1 MLQRISVLDMAPVDF
16 GTSSKQAL
24 LNSLEL
30 ACKVDELGYNR
41 FWVTEHHNLP
51 SVASA
56 SPELLM
62 GQIAAKTNQIRI
74 GSGGVMLPNHSPLKV
89 AENFKLLETFYPE
102 RIDLGIGRAP
112 GTDRQTAL
120 ALRRSMDALNADD
133 LQELLRELRGYDD
146 SSKSVLTNQ
155 DSKII
160 AMPVDVSLPPI
171 WILGSSLYSAQLA
184 AIEATSYSFAY
195 HFNPTG
201 AKDAIALYRKLYLS
215 HHGESAP
222 DVLVGV
228 SVIGGETDSE
238 VEYQKKIISIKY
250 LQSVGYM
257 KDVDLRKIDEINL
270 SNMHLQA
277 AQSFL
282 STQIIGTWN
291 ELKQKLD
298 DLAEMLEVQELL
310 VSTSQEGFETRIQLY
325 EKLAEIY
332 QLKK

>member
-1 MLQRISVLDMAPVDF
+1 MLRQLSVLDMAPVDF
-16 GTSSKQAL
+16 DTSPKKAL
-24 LNSLEL
+24 LNSIQL
-30 ACKVDELGYNR
+30 ARKVDGLGYKR

-51 SVASA
+51 SVAST
-56 SPELLM
+56 SPEILI
-62 GQIAAKTNQIRI
+62 GQIAANTAQIRV
-74 GSGGVMLPNHSPLKV
+74 GSGGIMLPNYSPLKV
-89 AENFKLLETFYPE
+89 AENFKMLETFYPG
-102 RIDLGIGRAP
+102 RIDLGVGRAP

-120 ALRRSMDALNADD
+120 ALRRSTDALNADD
-133 LQELLRELRGYDD
+133 LQELLRELRGYADISD
-146 SSKSVLTNQ
+146 SVINGSAT
-155 DSKII
+155 KII
-160 AMPVDVSLPPI
+160 AMPYDVSLPPL

-201 AKDAIALYRKLYLS
+201 AKEAIALYRKLYFA

-222 DVLVGV
+222 EVLVGV
-228 SVIGGETDSE
+228 SAIGGETESE
-238 VEYQKKIISIKY
+238 VEYQKKMISIKF
-250 LQSVGYM
+250 LQSVGYL
-257 KDVDLRKIDEINL
+257 KDADLRKVNDIQL
-270 SNMHLQA
+270 SDMHLQA

-298 DLAEMLEVQELL
+298 DLAEKLEVQELL
-310 VSTSQEGFETRIQLY
+310 ISSGQEGFETRIQLY